1 MNVMQLHR
9 MRKILTT
16 ILLTS
21 FCSPALS
28 EAFIAGLNAIDR
40 NHYATAFRSF
50 RPLAEEG
57 NPEAQNNLGFLYQH
71 GLGVKRNYSLA
82 LNWYTRSANQEL
94 AEAQHNLGMLNYL
107 GHGVSQDFR
116 IARRYFQKASDQKL
130 GAASYMVG
138 LIHFKGEGFQKN
150 DAQARRYF
158 AKAASEGDA
167 NGQYM
172 YSYFLLTG
180 EGKKRDQGSY
190 WDNLF
195 TQEVAM
201 EELKAS
207 WVWAEIAVL
216 NGQTDASNLAEFVR
230 IQSDFSMEEIDPMI
244 EACLSSSYQKC
255 PFL

>member
-1 MNVMQLHR
+1 MQLHR

-116 IARRYFQKASDQKL
+116 IARRYFQKL
-130 GAASYMVG
+130 PT
-138 LIHFKGEGFQKN
+138 KN
-150 DAQARRYF
+150 
-158 AKAASEGDA
+158 
-167 NGQYM
+167 
-172 YSYFLLTG
+172 
-180 EGKKRDQGSY
+180 
-190 WDNLF
+190 
-195 TQEVAM
+195 
-201 EELKAS
+201 
-207 WVWAEIAVL
+207 
-216 NGQTDASNLAEFVR
+216 
-230 IQSDFSMEEIDPMI
+230 
-244 EACLSSSYQKC
+244 
-255 PFL
+255 

>member
-1 MNVMQLHR
+1 MQLHK

-16 ILLTS
+16 IFLMS
-21 FCSPALS
+21 FCSPVFS

-94 AEAQHNLGMLNYL
+94 AEAQHNLGMLIYL

-116 IARRYFQKASDQKL
+116 LARRYFQKASDQNL

-150 DAQARRYF
+150 DGQARRYF
-158 AKAASEGDA
+158 AKAAREGDA

-180 EGKKRDQGSY
+180 EGKERDQGSY

-195 TQEVAM
+195 TQEVAI

-230 IQSDFSMEEIDPMI
+230 IQSDFSIEEIDPMI